1 MTLPAGANSVP
12 AFGGV
17 GGIPFNLID
26 VAPGYD
32 AAP

>member
-12 AFGGV
+12 ASGGV
-17 GGIPFNLID
+17 DGIPFNLID